1 MKRYFATIHLEDG
14 RKMTVEMFPEQAP
27 ETVRNFVKLARSR
40 YYDGMIF
47 HRVIPGFMVQGGG
60 MYPDMDTKG
69 GLTPIIGEFKDNGI
83 NNTLRHTLGTISMAR
98 TNVPNSATS
107 QFFICVKDV
116 FFLDG
121 QYAAFGRCVD
131 KESTDVAVEIS
142 KVATRTVG
150 WYENVPVYPIVIKT
164 VTVEEKDEQFY
175 KKI

>member
-27 ETVRNFVKLARSR
+27 ETVRKFVKLARSR

-60 MYPDMDTKG
+60 LYPDMDTKG

-121 QYAAFGRCVD
+121 QYAAFGCCVD

-164 VTVEEKDEQFY
+164 VTVEEKDE
-175 KKI
+175 